1 MADDFLDRLAAREL
15 TVAVVGLGYVGLPLV
30 IGFAEAGY
38 ATIGFDVDAERV
50 AALNA
55 GRSHIEDVTTDRV
68 AAMRQAGRFMAS
80 DLPADLG
87 KADAIF
93 IAVPTPFDEAKTPDL
108 FFVRAATETVQKILR
123 PGMLVILQSTT
134 FPGTTSE
141 VVKPILEKTGLRAGE
156 DFHLAFSPERVDPG
170 NPHWDLRNTPKVV
183 GGIDDRSGRY
193 AAALL
198 ESATEAAADGG
209 LVKVLSSPEAAELT
223 KLLENTYRAVNIA
236 LVNELAQLCHK
247 MDIDVF
253 EVIDGAKT
261 KPFGFQAFYPGIGP
275 GGHCIP
281 VDPYYLSWRARV
293 FDFQTKFIELAA
305 DTNLGMAD
313 YVKRRVVEV
322 LNEEGKSLRNAR
334 VLCLGAA
341 FKPNVSDMRNS
352 RAVHII
358 ELLKLGGAEVRY
370 HDARVPSFH
379 LGDGHEGRHHDRG
392 ELMKS
397 VELTETEIEA
407 ADIVVVLVAHPEM
420 DLDLV
425 VRSGRPVFDAINA
438 IGRRDAAQV
447 RHL

>member
-1 MADDFLDRLAAREL
+1 M
-15 TVAVVGLGYVGLPLV
+15 
-30 IGFAEAGY
+30 
-38 ATIGFDVDAERV
+38 
-50 AALNA
+50 
-55 GRSHIEDVTTDRV
+55 
-68 AAMRQAGRFMAS
+68 
-80 DLPADLG
+80 
-87 KADAIF
+87 
-93 IAVPTPFDEAKTPDL
+93 
-108 FFVRAATETVQKILR
+108 
-123 PGMLVILQSTT
+123 
-134 FPGTTSE
+134 
-141 VVKPILEKTGLRAGE
+141 
-156 DFHLAFSPERVDPG
+156 
-170 NPHWDLRNTPKVV
+170 
-183 GGIDDRSGRY
+183 
-193 AAALL
+193 
-198 ESATEAAADGG
+198 
-209 LVKVLSSPEAAELT
+209 
-223 KLLENTYRAVNIA
+223 
-236 LVNELAQLCHK
+236 
-247 MDIDVF
+247 
-253 EVIDGAKT
+253 
-261 KPFGFQAFYPGIGP
+261 
-275 GGHCIP
+275 
-281 VDPYYLSWRARV
+281 DPYYLSWRARV